1 MKKLFRSIAT
11 FTAAL
16 VFGAPLFGITA
27 AADSA
32 HTESDWDLS
41 RATVAYTDQGIE
53 LNQTEMGIPDNHA
66 IAILKVPFANQDSF
80 EIKFRVTMN
89 DYVAT
94 GRQANDVW
102 TAVNIMGVPAFFNWR
117 NSETYGYAKDTPGLV
132 TRFLSYDGD
141 LRVIT
146 DVYQE
151 GYKTAGDDP
160 SSQVVDTWTC
170 IKSSAGVS
178 LEQDVTLKFA
188 WEPSAKDPSK
198 SFYSMYINGNKIS
211 SSDEL
216 AFVDREVLFPD
227 DNLYLTVVMN
237 TQEKESN
244 MLSKV
249 VIKEINGVSF
259 VANTDNKE
267 ENSASSAEN
276 KEETKSGCGSFVSSS
291 LALVLVVFGGVAF
304 MTKKR
309 EA

>member
-1 MKKLFRSIAT
+1 
-11 FTAAL
+11 
-16 VFGAPLFGITA
+16 
-27 AADSA
+27 
-32 HTESDWDLS
+32 
-41 RATVAYTDQGIE
+41 
-53 LNQTEMGIPDNHA
+53 
-66 IAILKVPFANQDSF
+66 
-80 EIKFRVTMN
+80 MN

-198 SFYSMYINGNKIS
+198 SFYSTYINGNKIS

-237 TQEKESN
+237 AQEKDSN

-259 VANTDNKE
+259 VANADNKE
-267 ENSASSAEN
+267 GNSANSANSAEN
-276 KEETKSGCGSFVSSS
+276 GEEKKSGCGSFVSSS
-291 LALVLVVFGGVAF
+291 LALVLAVFGGIAIVL
-304 MTKKR
+304 KKR